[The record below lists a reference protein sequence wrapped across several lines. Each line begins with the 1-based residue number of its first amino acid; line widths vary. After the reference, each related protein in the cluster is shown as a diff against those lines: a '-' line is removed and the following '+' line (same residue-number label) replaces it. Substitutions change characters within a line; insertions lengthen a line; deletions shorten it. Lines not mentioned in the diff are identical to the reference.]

1 MLFKKDKKNSHYIA
15 TVLMCGAHFLGISAE
30 SLLSTPLLRSCCN
43 PTLKHLSIIHLTHC
57 TLSMIWHSWC
67 HPQEVTS
74 AVSAL
79 RRCSLLRGRWWCD
92 STWRGKVILRRLHEV
107 SVIYRSSDGEGKT
120 KSKGKWDNGS
130 KLRMMW
136 HPKAHCPRCWA
147 FRMSE
152 EAMRTAVCKPGPG
165 TMDLAQDES

>member
-1 MLFKKDKKNSHYIA
+1 MWSPLSGDQCWEFTLNPTPKELLQSNSQTPIHHSLNTLHPEHDMAQLVSPSRGYI
-15 TVLMCGAHFLGISAE
+15 CS
-30 SLLSTPLLRSCCN
+30 LSTAKMFLV
-43 PTLKHLSIIHLTHC
+43 
-57 TLSMIWHSWC
+57 
-67 HPQEVTS
+67 E
-74 AVSAL
+74 
-79 RRCSLLRGRWWCD
+79 GRWWCD